1 MWQKKNPHLY
11 IKLPVWARP
20 NTHLWLPYP
29 QGCVPDAGSGTNG
42 VKGAMPLNCPNR
54 RRSAFYL
61 LPMRSSFSALK
72 SKSISIKEN
81 WHLVC
86 TCFVSKLLENVFL
99 FIPGPPGAFYS
110 ESGFPEQELAMIIMM
125 GQFQSQ
131 TATYNCK
138 GRAVLAP
145 FKIPV
150 LPYSSYTSPS

>member
-1 MWQKKNPHLY
+1 MSQAQHAFMTTLSSGLCRWCWK
-11 IKLPVWARP
+11 R
-20 NTHLWLPYP
+20 HLWC
-29 QGCVPDAGSGTNG
+29 QGSNATEFGIW
-42 VKGAMPLNCPNR
+42 NCPNR
-54 RRSAFYL
+54 RRSSFYP
-61 LPMRSSFSALK
+61 LPMRSSFSGLK

-86 TCFVSKLLENVFL
+86 ICFVSKLLENVFL
-99 FIPGPPGAFYS
+99 FIPGPPRAFYS
-110 ESGFPEQELAMIIMM
+110 ESGFPEQELATIIMM